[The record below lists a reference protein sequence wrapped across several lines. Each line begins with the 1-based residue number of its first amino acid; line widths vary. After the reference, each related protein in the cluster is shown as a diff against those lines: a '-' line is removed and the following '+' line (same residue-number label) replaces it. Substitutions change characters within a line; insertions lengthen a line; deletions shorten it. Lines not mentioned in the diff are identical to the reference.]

1 MFINQV
7 GFFFVCLSSVFC
19 VLVRCDLSI
28 RVFCVSV
35 ECVSQLFVVCGCVV
49 YSSGMY
55 VGLNDPSMQIT
66 SSIGCQT
73 TYTTGECCINIKTGC
88 DR

>member
-1 MFINQV
+1 M
-7 GFFFVCLSSVFC
+7 SV
-19 VLVRCDLSI
+19 

-73 TYTTGECCINIKTGC
+73 THTTGECCINIKTGC